1 MTISITFAI
10 KPMHCPSCKIEFDR
24 VTHSNF
30 TPQRPPKPGD
40 LSVCIRCGEILQIS
54 DGFDFEKINE
64 ERISQL
70 SERTVNALQKM
81 QRIARENYN

>member
-1 MTISITFAI
+1 MTKSITFAM
-10 KPMHCPSCKIEFDR
+10 KPMHCPKCKVEFDR
-24 VTHSNF
+24 VTHADF
-30 TPQRPPKPGD
+30 TAQRPPKPGD

-54 DGFDFEKINE
+54 DGFDFEKIND

-70 SERTVNALQKM
+70 SERTLNALQKM